1 MPKLPKT
8 PKGWLCSDVRWHVP
22 DKKKPV
28 AYSTFAASSLIVALS
43 RDGCTIKELLDKI
56 NYDVEAKKV
65 IKQYIDKGYGD
76 IIAKTFFG

>member
-8 PKGWLCSDVRWHVP
+8 PKGWLCSDVMWHVP

-28 AYSTFAASSLIVALS
+28 AYSTFAASNLIVALS

-76 IIAKTFFG
+76 IIAKTFFS